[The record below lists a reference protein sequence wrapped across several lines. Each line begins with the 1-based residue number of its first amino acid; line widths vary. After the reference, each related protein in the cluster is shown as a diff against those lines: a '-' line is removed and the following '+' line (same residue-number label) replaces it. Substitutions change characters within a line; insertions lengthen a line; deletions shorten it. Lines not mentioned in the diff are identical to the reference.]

1 MTKFLNISTDSTL
14 GGNSPA
20 DDVVVSQKAI
30 STRIANIKLQELF
43 NVSISN
49 PTAGQNLT
57 YDAVNQV
64 WKNTSTSAT
73 VAWGGITGNI
83 TDQTDLQAAL
93 NANIDCGTMS

>member
-1 MTKFLNISTDSTL
+1 MTKFLNISTDPTL

-30 STRIANIKLQELF
+30 STRISNITLEQLY

-73 VAWGGITGNI
+73 VAWGGIIGNI
-83 TDQTDLQAAL
+83 ADQADLQAAL

>member
-1 MTKFLNISTDSTL
+1 MTKFLNISTDVTL

-20 DDVVVSQKAI
+20 DDVVCSQKAI
-30 STRIANIKLQELF
+30 SEKISGINLGDLH
-43 NVSISN
+43 NVTISN
-49 PTAGQNLT
+49 PTSGQNLT
-57 YDAVNQV
+57 YDAANQI

-83 TDQTDLQAAL
+83 ADQTDLQAAL

>member
-1 MTKFLNISTDSTL
+1 MTKFFNLSTDSTL

-20 DDVVVSQKAI
+20 DYLVSSQKAI
-30 STRIANIKLQELF
+30 SQRIANIKLEELF
-43 NVSISN
+43 NISISN

-57 YDAVNQV
+57 YDATNQV

-73 VAWGGITGNI
+73 VAWGGITGSI
-83 TDQTDLQAAL
+83 TDQTDLQTAL